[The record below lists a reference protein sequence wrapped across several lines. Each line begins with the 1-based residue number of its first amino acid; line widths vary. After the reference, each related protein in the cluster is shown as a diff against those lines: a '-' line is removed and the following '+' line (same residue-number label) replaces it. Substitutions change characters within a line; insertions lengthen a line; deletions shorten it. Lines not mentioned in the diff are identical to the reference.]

1 MSTRIRLAVLA
12 GIVLVVLVAA
22 GWYVVRAQH
31 RQAAANAV
39 QAPPRADLTTVTAEP
54 HLVFRNTALGGGY
67 GKLAVAP
74 LAAPDGPRALA
85 DVSCERV
92 YSVAGRS
99 VCLSARRGITNTYR
113 AEVLGADWAPSGD
126 LILSGLPSRV
136 RLSRDGA
143 MAATTTFVYGDS
155 YANIG
160 QFSTRTTVTQ
170 IKGGRH
176 VDLEQFRLEVDGK
189 AVTNANRNFWGV
201 TFADDD
207 QFYATAESGGHTWL
221 VRGSVSAR
229 KMTALRGD
237 VECPSL
243 SPDGTRIG
251 FKKHGDLPAG
261 VWRLAVYDLRT
272 GTETELAETRSVDDQ
287 AEWLDDATIIYG
299 LPRNSASGAATS
311 DIWAVPAD
319 GTGTP
324 RVLVHDAWSPAV
336 VRQQAPAAVSS
347 P

>member
-22 GWYVVRAQH
+22 GWYVVRARE
-31 RQAAANAV
+31 RQAEADAV
-39 QAPPRADLTTVTAEP
+39 QAPPRADLATVLAEP
-54 HLVFRNTALGGGY
+54 HLVFRNTALGDGY

-74 LAAPDGPRALA
+74 LAAPDGPRALTG
-85 DVSCERV
+85 VSCERV
-92 YSVAGRS
+92 YAVADRS

-113 AEVLGADWAPSGD
+113 AQVLGADWAPSGD
-126 LILSGLPSRV
+126 LSLAGLPSRV

-160 QFSTRTTVTQ
+160 QFSTRTTLTR

-176 VDLEQFRLEVDGK
+176 VDLEQFRLEVDGR

-229 KMTALRGD
+229 TMTALRGD

-251 FKKHGDLPAG
+251 FKKHGDLPPG
-261 VWRLAVYDLRT
+261 QWRLAVYDLRT
-272 GTETELAETRSVDDQ
+272 GAETELAETRSVDDQ
-287 AEWLDDATIIYG
+287 VEWLDNATITYG
-299 LPRNSASGAATS
+299 LPRTSASGAATS
-311 DIWAVPAD
+311 DVWVVPAD
-319 GTGTP
+319 GTGAP

-336 VRQQAPAAVSS
+336 VRQPAPAVSS